1 MSRVKTSRAGWL
13 FVLLAIFCL
22 GEAPSGLEH
31 QQPADL
37 GPFFA
42 KRQVTIA
49 VTDSGL
55 GGLSIM
61 AEAAARL
68 KEAKIF
74 EKADF
79 VFFNALFSNES
90 GYNSLKTRAEKTTV
104 FDSALESLEKNYRPD
119 LILIGCNT
127 LSVLYPETFFSTRT
141 KIPVVGIVDAGVA
154 MSLKA
159 LLTNPAASLILF
171 GTETTIGEGEHKRK
185 LMEAGIPEK
194 RIIAQACPELA
205 GYIENGYQ
213 SDETGLLIESAVEE
227 ALAKLTDPKVPI
239 YAGLVCTHYG
249 YSLSLWNKAFEE
261 RGRQLLGILNPNSR
275 MLDFLFE
282 SGDKNRARTTKMSAR
297 VVSMVEIA
305 ENKRKSLAGWLDKVS
320 PEVASALTKYELK
333 PNLFKWQDPRRGS
346 KRMSLRACPGQA
358 RR

>member
-1 MSRVKTSRAGWL
+1 L
-13 FVLLAIFCL
+13 
-22 GEAPSGLEH
+22 
-31 QQPADL
+31 
-37 GPFFA
+37 FA

-68 KEAKIF
+68 KDAKIF
-74 EKADF
+74 EKADL

-90 GYNSLKTRAEKTTV
+90 GYNSLKTRAEKIAV
-104 FDSALESLEKNYRPD
+104 FDSALDSLEKNYRPD

-127 LSVLYPETFFSTRT
+127 LSVLYPETFFSKRT

-154 MSLKA
+154 MSRKA
-159 LLTNPAASLILF
+159 LLANPAASLILF

-205 GYIENGYQ
+205 AYIENGYH

-227 ALAKLTDPKVPI
+227 ALAKLADPKVPI

-249 YSLSLWNKAFEE
+249 YSIPLWTKAFEE
-261 RGRQLLGILNPNSR
+261 RGQKLLGLLSPNSQ
-275 MLDFLFE
+275 MLDFLFAP
-282 SGDKNRARTTKMSAR
+282 GDKNRVRTTEISAR

-320 PEVASALTKYELK
+320 PEVAAALTKYELK
-333 PNLFKWQDPRRGS
+333 PDLFKWQEYI
-346 KRMSLRACPGQA
+346 KK
-358 RR
+358 

>member
-1 MSRVKTSRAGWL
+1 MSRDKTSRAGWQL
-13 FVLLAIFCL
+13 GLLAVFCL
-22 GEAPSGLEH
+22 SAAPSGLEP
-31 QQPADL
+31 QKPAAL

-74 EKADF
+74 EKTDL

-90 GYNSLKTRAEKTTV
+90 GYNSLRTRAEKIAV
-104 FDSALESLEKNYRPD
+104 FNSALDSLEKNYRPD
-119 LILIGCNT
+119 LVLVGCNT
-127 LSVLYPETFFSTRT
+127 LSVLTRETSFSIGA
-141 KIPVVGIVDAGVA
+141 KIPVVGIVDAGVGMFLRA
-154 MSLKA
+154 LK
-159 LLTNPAASLILF
+159 TNPAASLILF

-205 GYIENGYQ
+205 GYIENGYE
-213 SDETGLLIESAVEE
+213 SDETALLIESYVEE
-227 ALAKLTDPKVPI
+227 ALAKLADPKVPV

-249 YSLSLWNKAFEE
+249 YSLSLWKKAFDE
-261 RGRQLLGILNPNSR
+261 RGHKLQGILNPNSR

-282 SGDKNRARTTKMSAR
+282 SGDRNRARTTEISAR
-297 VVSMVEIA
+297 IVSMVEIA
-305 ENKRKSLAGWLDKVS
+305 ENKKQSLGGWLGKVS
-320 PEVASALTKYELK
+320 SEVSAALANYELRTD
-333 PNLFKWQDPRRGS
+333 LFRWK
-346 KRMSLRACPGQA
+346 
-358 RR
+358 

>member
-1 MSRVKTSRAGWL
+1 MSRVKTSRTGWL
-13 FVLLAIFCL
+13 FGLLAIFYL
-22 GEAPSGLEH
+22 GQAPSCLEH

-42 KRQVTIA
+42 KRQVTIG

-90 GYNSLKTRAEKTTV
+90 GYNSLKTRAEKIAV
-104 FDSALESLEKNYRPD
+104 FNSALESLEKNYRPD
-119 LILIGCNT
+119 LILIACNT
-127 LSVLYPETFFSTRT
+127 LSVLTRETSFSKKA
-141 KIPVVGIVDAGVA
+141 KIPVVGIVDAGVGMFLGA
-154 MSLKA
+154 LKM
-159 LLTNPAASLILF
+159 NPAASLILF
-171 GTETTIGEGEHKRK
+171 GTETTIGEEEHKRK

-194 RIIAQACPELA
+194 RIVAQACPELA
-205 GYIENGYQ
+205 GYIENGYE
-213 SDETGLLIESAVEE
+213 SDETALLIESYVEK
-227 ALAKLTDPKVPI
+227 ALAELADPRAPV

-261 RGRQLLGILNPNSR
+261 RGQKLQGILNPNSR

-282 SGDKNRARTTKMSAR
+282 SGDKNRARTTEISAR

-305 ENKRKSLAGWLDKVS
+305 ENKRQSLGGWLGKVS
-320 PEVASALTKYELK
+320 SEVAAALANYELK
-333 PNLFKWQDPRRGS
+333 ADLFSWREYIK
-346 KRMSLRACPGQA
+346 K
-358 RR
+358 

>member
-1 MSRVKTSRAGWL
+1 MNSIKASRAGWRL
-13 FVLLAIFCL
+13 GLLAIFCL
-22 GEAPSGLEH
+22 GPAPSGVEP
-31 QQPADL
+31 QKPADL

-74 EKADF
+74 EKADL

-90 GYNSLKTRAEKTTV
+90 GYNSLRTRAEKIAV
-104 FDSALESLEKNYRPD
+104 FNSALDSLEKNYRPD
-119 LILIGCNT
+119 LVLIGCNT
-127 LSVLYPETFFSTRT
+127 LSVLTRDTSFSKRA
-141 KIPVVGIVDAGVA
+141 KIPVVGIVDAGVG
-154 MSLKA
+154 MFLKA
-159 LLTNPAASLILF
+159 LKTNPTASLILF

-205 GYIENGYQ
+205 GYIENGYE
-213 SDETGLLIESAVEE
+213 SDETALLIESYVEE
-227 ALAKLTDPKVPI
+227 ALAKLADPNAPV

-249 YSLSLWNKAFEE
+249 YSLSLWKKAFEE
-261 RGRQLLGILNPNSR
+261 RGRKLQGILNPNSR

-282 SGDKNRARTTKMSAR
+282 SGDRNRARTTEISAR

-305 ENKRKSLAGWLDKVS
+305 ENKRQSLGGWLSKVS
-320 PEVASALTKYELK
+320 SEVSAALAIYELRTD
-333 PNLFKWQDPRRGS
+333 LFTWK
-346 KRMSLRACPGQA
+346 
-358 RR
+358 

>member
-1 MSRVKTSRAGWL
+1 
-13 FVLLAIFCL
+13 
-22 GEAPSGLEH
+22 
-31 QQPADL
+31 
-37 GPFFA
+37 
-42 KRQVTIA
+42 VTIA

-68 KEAKIF
+68 KDAKIF
-74 EKADF
+74 EKADL

-90 GYNSLKTRAEKTTV
+90 GYNSLKTRAEKILV
-104 FDSALESLEKNYRPD
+104 FDSALDSLEKKYRPD

-127 LSVLYPETFFSTRT
+127 LSILYPETSFSKRI

-159 LLTNPAASLILF
+159 LRANPAASLILF
-171 GTETTIGEGEHKRK
+171 GTETTIGEGEHKRR

-213 SDETGLLIESAVEE
+213 SDETGLLIESAVDE
-227 ALAKLTDPKVPI
+227 AMAKLADPKVPV

-249 YSLSLWNKAFEE
+249 YSMPLWTKAFEE
-261 RGRQLLGILNPNSR
+261 RGQKLQGILNPNSQ
-275 MLDFLFE
+275 MLDFLFAP
-282 SGDKNRARTTKMSAR
+282 GDKNRVRTTELSAW

-305 ENKRKSLAGWLDKVS
+305 ENKRKSLAGWLNKVS
-320 PEVASALTKYELK
+320 PEVAAALANYELK
-333 PNLFKWQDPRRGS
+333 ADLFQWKALNPE
-346 KRMSLRACPGQA
+346 
-358 RR
+358 